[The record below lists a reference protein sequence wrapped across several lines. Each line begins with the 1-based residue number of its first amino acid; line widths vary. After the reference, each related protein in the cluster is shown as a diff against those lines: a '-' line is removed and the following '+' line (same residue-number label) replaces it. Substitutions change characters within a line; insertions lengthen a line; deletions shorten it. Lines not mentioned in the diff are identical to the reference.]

1 MTLTSKQAEALAELH
16 ELRRQIDNAIA
27 VVQTSESKPMT
38 CAELAKFTWEFP
50 PGSFFVGDYVI
61 KRRRPHEIHQSPS
74 R

>member
-1 MTLTSKQAEALAELH
+1 MILTREQVEALVELH

-27 VVQTSESKPMT
+27 VVQTSKMKPMT

-50 PGSFFVGDYVI
+50 PGSFFVGDFVI
-61 KRRRPHEIHQSPS
+61 KRRAPHETDPSPS